1 MTSYI
6 SNQLGNHLAYLVLSS
21 HCVSSVP
28 SKSRR
33 YCPATDFLADQA
45 DTLSELYIK
54 KLFFITSNPIEL
66 TGWSPSFQSLEGKK
80 LEIWCWAA
88 SWPSDGSER
97 VACLPLTPLMVPGA
111 FGLGSTFPPSPPS
124 SSHGPSLSVLSFV
137 LLSVSQPLLPF
148 P

>member
-21 HCVSSVP
+21 YCVSSVP

-66 TGWSPSFQSLEGKK
+66 TRWSPSFQSLEGKK

-97 VACLPLTPLMVPGA
+97 VACLPLTPLMVLGA